1 MANPTSCANSSPCV
15 ASGSRPTIVPRSAN
29 IDELLEALKREHGED
44 GRPDL
49 QPIPRATI
57 DPEPV
62 SGLARPAKVAQRSA
76 GPQLP
81 SDCDVAEID
90 IMRVRR
96 RANGNGMAVLRGLR
110 RDRLATTQDRR
121 RVCDYA
127 RDHRLDMAVGR
138 SERALRRAP

>member
-1 MANPTSCANSSPCV
+1 MARSNKLRELLALRGERFTPNDCPESANMTSCWRRYGVSTA
-15 ASGSRPTIVPRSAN
+15 RM
-29 IDELLEALKREHGED
+29 

-62 SGLARPAKVAQRSA
+62 SGMARPAQVAQRSA

-81 SDCDVAEID
+81 SDCDVAKIG

-96 RANGNGMAVLRGLR
+96 RPDGNGMAVLRGLR
-110 RDRLATTQDRR
+110 RDRLATAQDCR

-138 SERALRRAP
+138 SSALRRAP